1 LKSVRTSSP
10 IDVPHE
16 EFERRIKTQTVPP
29 PELVERGAYSGNVL
43 WVLLASRWNSL
54 RKREVGEAA
63 MKVTRPEYLADW
75 VNSSRRR
82 SRKINCNTNRGG
94 TELFRGVELYLW

>member
-1 LKSVRTSSP
+1 
-10 IDVPHE
+10 
-16 EFERRIKTQTVPP
+16 VPP

-43 WVLLASRWNSL
+43 WALLASRWNSL

-75 VNSSRRR
+75 VNSSR
-82 SRKINCNTNRGG
+82 KINSNTNRGG
-94 TELFRGVELYLW
+94 TELFRCVELYLW